1 MPRSPSSD
9 ADFRRIFDDCH
20 EAVHT
25 YCLRRL
31 AIEDA
36 NEATAEVFL
45 VVWRRLDQVPPG
57 DEVLLWLYGVARN
70 VVRNYQRGARRYL
83 RLVARVGSVRAPVP
97 EEPAPQVIRSLE
109 QAEVRR
115 ALGRLSLQDQELL
128 LLKAWEKLS
137 NKEIGEFLGVSHRA
151 VEGRFARALNRLA
164 KVLPSASTEHHRSPR
179 PVSKGGEW

>member
-1 MPRSPSSD
+1 MPQSPSSD

-57 DEVLLWLYGVARN
+57 DEVLTWLYGVAHN

-83 RLVARVGSVRAPVP
+83 RVVARVGSMRAPVP
-97 EEPAPQVIRSLE
+97 EEPAPEVIRRLL
-109 QAEVRR
+109 ARR
-115 ALGRLSLQDQELL
+115 RMGAHSVD
-128 LLKAWEKLS
+128 
-137 NKEIGEFLGVSHRA
+137 GERGASPGTAGH
-151 VEGRFARALNRLA
+151 E
-164 KVLPSASTEHHRSPR
+164 PSS
-179 PVSKGGEW
+179 